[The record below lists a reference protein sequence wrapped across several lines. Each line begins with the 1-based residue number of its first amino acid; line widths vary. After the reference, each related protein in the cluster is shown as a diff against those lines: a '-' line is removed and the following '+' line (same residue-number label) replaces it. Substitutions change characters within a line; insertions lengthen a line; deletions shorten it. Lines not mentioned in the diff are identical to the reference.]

1 MCDRGDVRHRADV
14 NLKPEKEFGQRRSG
28 MASGPSEMETRLRGG
43 KRVCGVSFD
52 NMAGVTRMF
61 KSVARG
67 QECRKSVT
75 RVSQECHKSVKRV
88 S

>member
-1 MCDRGDVRHRADV
+1 MRHRADV

-52 NMAGVTRMF
+52 NMAGVTRVF

-67 QECRKSVT
+67 DKSVV